1 MVGGRDAL
9 LALDDLPAE
18 PRPRPVI
25 EDPAMAAAYAEVE
38 GHLARVAAAFFD
50 DEVDRLLA
58 STLAA
63 VWERSP
69 ETVTGRPATLVAGGV
84 VWVVGRAN
92 DLFSGGLTQ
101 TTVRR
106 ELWCRGQLSQLGQS
120 IATLLRGVDL
130 WAAQRPP
137 NSPNLVAFANPDL
150 LTPRTRR
157 ILARWRDEALRAQRE
172 HDRLMVPDRSG
183 T

>member
-1 MVGGRDAL
+1 MIDLQPLYNAVLQGQAPIARSL
-9 LALDDLPAE
+9 VQQALDEGVDPQELLD
-18 PRPRPVI
+18 RYLV
-25 EDPAMAAAYAEVE
+25 PAM
-38 GHLARVAAAFFD
+38 
-50 DEVDRLLA
+50 DEVGRRFEANEYFVPELLIA
-58 STLAA
+58 GF
-63 VWERSP
+63 E
-69 ETVTGRPATLVAGGV
+69 TLVAGGV

-172 HDRLMVPDRSG
+172 HDRLVAADRSV